1 MDRGFGSIRINI
13 KQPISIGINKYH
25 GFCKWAE
32 KAEGSGDRIYSLLCG
47 NYKKENYRSIVTWS
61 GTDIDNITNLF
72 TWSKEEND
80 WVVPGNH

>member
-47 NYKKENYRSIVTWS
+47 NYKKENYRSIVTCLGMDPDTKMS
-61 GTDIDNITNLF
+61 CF
-72 TWSKEEND
+72 TWSRKDND
-80 WVVPGNH
+80 WIVPG